1 MKRLLPACLF
11 LFLFTAPVLAQE
23 ALDDLFNRLDAVK
36 DQQITLDEFLKGE
49 FSVSKGENNNFLI
62 SRDLR
67 QGNNVDTAAT
77 EKNKRKLFE
86 RLDADR
92 NGAVNSK
99 EWMDSLSTGLVI
111 FRY

>member
-1 MKRLLPACLF
+1 MKRFLLACVF
-11 LFLFTAPVLAQE
+11 LSLFTAPVIARE
-23 ALDDLFNRLDAVK
+23 GLDDLFNHLDTEK
-36 DQQITLDEFLKGE
+36 DQQLTLDEFLKGG
-49 FSVSKGENNNFLI
+49 FSVSKGENENFLI
-62 SRDLR
+62 SQDLR
-67 QGNNVDTAAT
+67 QGNNADTATA

-92 NGAVNSK
+92 NGAVNRK

>member
-11 LFLFTAPVLAQE
+11 LCLFTAPVLAGE
-23 ALDDLFNRLDAVK
+23 GLDDLFNRLDAEK
-36 DQQITLDEFLKGE
+36 DQQLTLDEFLKGD
-49 FSVSKGENNNFLI
+49 FSVSKGVNDNFQI
-62 SRDLR
+62 SQDLR
-67 QGNNVDTAAT
+67 QGNNADTATA

-92 NGAVNSK
+92 NGAVNRK

>member
-1 MKRLLPACLF
+1 MKRFLPACLF
-11 LFLFTAPVLAQE
+11 LCLFTAPVLAGE
-23 ALDDLFNRLDAVK
+23 GLDDLFNRLDAEK
-36 DQQITLDEFLKGE
+36 DQQLTLDEFLKGD
-49 FSVSKGENNNFLI
+49 FSVSKGVNDNFQI
-62 SRDLR
+62 SQDSR
-67 QGNNVDTAAT
+67 QGNNADTATA

-92 NGAVNSK
+92 NGAVNRK